1 MKALVVNAAGRSF
14 NLEDVDVASPIGSEV
29 LIEVQASGLCHT
41 DLLFAA
47 NNIAPFPA
55 VFGYEVS
62 GVVAQ
67 IGADVSQLRVGDHVV
82 GSLIQSWI
90 VPAMPDLP
98 SSVSTQKQHR
108 AGRQWLRG
116 VQVRLHQ
123 QSRGHVVLTAHSWR
137 REAT

>member
-14 NLEDVDVASPIGSEV
+14 DLEDVDVASPIGREV

-67 IGADVSQLRVGDHVV
+67 IGAVHHFAVRTTGDHRDGVV
-82 GSLIQSWI
+82 RVESARSSATVRGTARSAASFP
-90 VPAMPDLP
+90 PAAF
-98 SSVSTQKQHR
+98 V
-108 AGRQWLRG
+108 
-116 VQVRLHQ
+116 
-123 QSRGHVVLTAHSWR
+123 
-137 REAT
+137 